1 MAQSGPADYAAPQP
15 HLADPE
21 HTEGV
26 LDQLTEVGAK
36 VQTLTEELADS
47 LKKRPYITLAIA
59 AGLAF
64 AVGALWKL
72 SHRRPPSSMQA
83 LRARL
88 PDVRGHLP
96 DLRGWNAR

>member
-1 MAQSGPADYAAPQP
+1 MAQPGPADYAAPQS
-15 HLADPE
+15 HMADPV

-36 VQTLTEELADS
+36 VQTLTEELAAS

-96 DLRGWNAR
+96 DVRGWNAR